1 MRVALCGVG
10 SHGDIQPLL
19 GLATVLMERGHDVT
33 FAAASNYQSIVE
45 GVGARFH
52 TLGLSMQDLVRDEGE
67 AVFNPIHFA
76 RLATRVGREQLE
88 HIIAATTGADVVVGG
103 AACFGAPTAAAIA
116 GARYLWAAL
125 APGTFPTAA
134 APFLLFGMT
143 PRASWVNR
151 ATHRLGNGA
160 MAALLTRILNP
171 VRKAAGLPAI
181 SDYNSFV
188 AGTEAIYAVDA
199 HFGKTPEDWPIKA
212 RQTGF
217 WFHDDDAPLAPVVE
231 EFLDA
236 GDAPVY
242 VGFGS
247 MPVKDAAARTRFVV
261 DGLLRSGRRGIV
273 SSGWAGLGAELQNTG
288 ADHILVVGPTNH
300 TRLFPRCAAVVHHC
314 GAGTTA
320 AAARAGVPQ
329 IPVPHAFDQ
338 PWWSSRLGQ
347 LGVAGTALR
356 RDFTATELG
365 DSIAAAVGDPGVA
378 ERARVLGEHI
388 RSQPGVEAAADV
400 ILQAVEAR

>member
-1 MRVALCGVG
+1 MRVVLCGVG

-19 GLATVLMERGHDVT
+19 GLATVLLARGHDVT
-33 FAAASNYQSIVE
+33 LAAATNYQVVVE

-52 TLGLSMQDLVRDEGE
+52 TLGASMQDLVRDEGE

-76 RLATRVGREQLE
+76 RLAVKVGREQLE
-88 HIIAATTGADVVVGG
+88 HVVAAAAGADVVVGG
-103 AACFGAPTAAAIA
+103 VACFGAPTAAAIA
-116 GARYLWAAL
+116 GARFLWAAL
-125 APGTFPTAA
+125 APGTFPTAV
-134 APFLLFGMT
+134 APFLLSGMA
-143 PRASWVNR
+143 PRAAWLNR

-160 MAALLTRILNP
+160 MAALLTRIVNP

-181 SDYNSFV
+181 DDYASFV
-188 AGTEAIYAVDA
+188 AGTEALYAVDDR
-199 HFGKTPEDWPIKA
+199 FGATPGDWPIGA
-212 RQTGF
+212 HQTGF
-217 WFHDDDAPLAPVVE
+217 WFHDDDAPLAPALE
-231 EFLDA
+231 DFLGA

-247 MPVKDAAARTRFVV
+247 MPVKNAAARTRFVV
-261 DGLLRSGRRGIV
+261 DGILRSGRRGIV
-273 SSGWAGLGAELQNTG
+273 SSGWAGLGAELKD
-288 ADHILVVGPTNH
+288 ADGRILVVGPTNH
-300 TRLFPRCAAVVHHC
+300 ARLFPRCAAVVHHC

-347 LGVAGTALR
+347 LGVAGAALP
-356 RDFTATELG
+356 RDFTGAQLG
-365 DSIAAAVGDPGVA
+365 DGIAAVVNDGDVV

-388 RSQPGVEAAADV
+388 RSRSGVAAAADV
-400 ILQAVEAR
+400 ITRDEAR